1 MRDGWTGSERRV
13 NTRWAAVDVVH
24 HRGPAVRMHGRAD
37 PGVETM
43 ADNLEHP
50 EHHPESDVR
59 KSFDEHLTE
68 LKADVIRMA
77 AMVGESIGAGT
88 QALLDADLGVVEQ
101 VLANDDQ
108 IDALEHD
115 LELRAYELIATQQPM
130 AVDLR
135 TLLAVLRILHEL
147 ELTGDLMVTVAKAAR
162 RIYPTQLPPRIRG
175 LIERMGDQASKQ
187 WQLAVDAFADDDQS
201 LAAALPDMD
210 DVMDDLQ
217 KQLFRAIFETLT
229 PDEAGLQMAVQL
241 ALIGRYYERVAD
253 HAVGIGVWT
262 QFVVTGELPG
272 REPGPTEGTAA

>member
-1 MRDGWTGSERRV
+1 
-13 NTRWAAVDVVH
+13 
-24 HRGPAVRMHGRAD
+24 
-37 PGVETM
+37 M

-50 EHHPESDVR
+50 EHHPEHHPEQEVR
-59 KSFDEHLTE
+59 KSFDEQLTE

-115 LELRAYELIATQQPM
+115 LELRAYELIARQQPM

-135 TLLAVLRILHEL
+135 TLLAVLRMLHEL

-162 RIYPTQLPPRIRG
+162 RLYPSELPPRIRG
-175 LIERMGDQASKQ
+175 LIERMGAQASVQ
-187 WQLAVDAFADDDQS
+187 LQLAVDAFADNDQS

-217 KQLFRAIFETLT
+217 KQLFRAIFEALT
-229 PDEAGLQMAVQL
+229 PDEAGLQMEASLQMAVQL

-262 QFVVTGELPG
+262 QFIVTGELPG
-272 REPGPTEGTAA
+272 RPTEGTAA

>member
-1 MRDGWTGSERRV
+1 
-13 NTRWAAVDVVH
+13 
-24 HRGPAVRMHGRAD
+24 
-37 PGVETM
+37 M
-43 ADNLEHP
+43 ADNP
-50 EHHPESDVR
+50 EHHPEHDVR
-59 KSFDEHLTE
+59 KSFDDQLNE

-115 LELRAYELIATQQPM
+115 LELRAYELIARQQPM

-135 TLLAVLRILHEL
+135 TLLAVLRMLHEL

-162 RIYPTQLPPRIRG
+162 RLYPAELPPRIRG
-175 LIERMGDQASKQ
+175 LIERMGDQASVQ
-187 WQLAVDAFADDDQS
+187 LHLAVDAFADGDLS

-217 KQLFRAIFETLT
+217 KQLFRAIFESLT

-262 QFVVTGELPG
+262 QFIVTGELPG
-272 REPGPTEGTAA
+272 REPSPTEGTAA

>member
-1 MRDGWTGSERRV
+1 
-13 NTRWAAVDVVH
+13 
-24 HRGPAVRMHGRAD
+24 
-37 PGVETM
+37 M
-43 ADNLEHP
+43 ADAHENE
-50 EHHPESDVR
+50 VR
-59 KSFDEHLTE
+59 KSFDEHLND
-68 LKADVIRMA
+68 LKADVIKMA

-88 QALLDADLGVVEQ
+88 QALLDADLGVVER
-101 VLANDDQ
+101 VLANNDQ

-115 LELRAYELIATQQPM
+115 LEMRAYELIARQQPM

-135 TLLAVLRILHEL
+135 TILAVLRMLHEL
-147 ELTGDLMVTVAKAAR
+147 ELTGDLMVTIAKAAR
-162 RIYPTQLPPRIRG
+162 RIYPNELPPRIRG
-175 LIERMGDQASKQ
+175 LIERMGAQASV
-187 WQLAVDAFADDDQS
+187 QLHLAIDAFADNDQA

-217 KQLFRAIFETLT
+217 KELFRSIFSALT

-272 REPGPTEGTAA
+272 RETGAEGSAA

>member
-1 MRDGWTGSERRV
+1 
-13 NTRWAAVDVVH
+13 
-24 HRGPAVRMHGRAD
+24 
-37 PGVETM
+37 M
-43 ADNLEHP
+43 ADNP
-50 EHHPESDVR
+50 EHHPEHDVR

-88 QALLDADLGVVEQ
+88 EALLDADLGVVER

-162 RIYPTQLPPRIRG
+162 RIYPAQLPPRIRG
-175 LIERMGDQASKQ
+175 LIERMGAQASVQ
-187 WQLAVDAFADDDQS
+187 WQLAVDAFADGDHA

>member
-1 MRDGWTGSERRV
+1 MAPPSEC
-13 NTRWAAVDVVH
+13 TAQAF
-24 HRGPAVRMHGRAD
+24 A
-37 PGVETM
+37 GVESM
-43 ADNLEHP
+43 PDRAEPP
-50 EHHPESDVR
+50 EAEAR

-68 LKADVIRMA
+68 LKADVIRMG
-77 AMVGESIGAGT
+77 AMVTESIGAGT
-88 QALLDADLGVVEQ
+88 EALLDANLDVVER

-108 IDALEHD
+108 IDTLEHD
-115 LELRAYELIATQQPM
+115 LELRAYELIARQQPM

-135 TLLAVLRILHEL
+135 TLLAVLRVLHEL

-162 RIYPTQLPPRIRG
+162 RLYPSQLPPRIRG
-175 LIERMGDQASKQ
+175 LIERMGDQASRQ
-187 WQLAVDAFADDDQS
+187 MRLSIDAFADNDHA

-217 KQLFRAIFETLT
+217 KQMFRAIFESLT

-262 QFVVTGELPG
+262 RFVVT
-272 REPGPTEGTAA
+272 

>member
-1 MRDGWTGSERRV
+1 
-13 NTRWAAVDVVH
+13 
-24 HRGPAVRMHGRAD
+24 
-37 PGVETM
+37 M
-43 ADNLEHP
+43 ADTQENEA
-50 EHHPESDVR
+50 R
-59 KSFDEHLTE
+59 KSFDEQLGD
-68 LKADVIRMA
+68 LKADLIRMA
-77 AMVGESIGAGT
+77 AMVSESIGAGT

-108 IDALEHD
+108 VDALEHD
-115 LELRAYELIATQQPM
+115 LELRAYELIARQQPM

-135 TLLAVLRILHEL
+135 TLLAVLRMLHEL

-162 RIYPTQLPPRIRG
+162 RIYPAELPPRIRG
-175 LIERMGDQASKQ
+175 IIERMGAQASVQ
-187 WQLAVDAFADDDQS
+187 MHLAIDAFADNDQT

-217 KQLFRAIFETLT
+217 KELFRAIFGALT

-262 QFVVTGELPG
+262 QFIVTGELPG
-272 REPGPTEGTAA
+272 RDTGAEGSAA

>member
-1 MRDGWTGSERRV
+1 M
-13 NTRWAAVDVVH
+13 
-24 HRGPAVRMHGRAD
+24 
-37 PGVETM
+37 
-43 ADNLEHP
+43 
-50 EHHPESDVR
+50 PESDHERDAR
-59 KSFDEHLTE
+59 KSFDEQLSE
-68 LKADVIRMA
+68 LKTDVCRMG
-77 AMVGESIGAGT
+77 AMVSESIGAGT
-88 QALLDADLGVVEQ
+88 QALLDADLGIVEQ

-108 IDALEHD
+108 IDAHEHD
-115 LELRAYELIATQQPM
+115 LEMRAYELIARQQPM

-162 RIYPTQLPPRIRG
+162 RIYPAELPPRIRG
-175 LIERMGDQASKQ
+175 LVERMGEQAGKQLRLSIDSFADNDQA
-187 WQLAVDAFADDDQS
+187 

-210 DVMDDLQ
+210 DVMDELQ
-217 KQLFRAIFETLT
+217 KQLFRAIFESLT

-272 REPGPTEGTAA
+272 REPSPTEGTAA